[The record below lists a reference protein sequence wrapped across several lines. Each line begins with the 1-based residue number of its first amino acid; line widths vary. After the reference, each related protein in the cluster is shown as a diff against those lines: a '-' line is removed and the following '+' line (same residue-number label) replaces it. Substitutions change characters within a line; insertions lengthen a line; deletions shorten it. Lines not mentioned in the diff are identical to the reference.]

1 MKEIKNEKRVF
12 ENRDEY
18 YHLKKNFVLKEE
30 YTKSFN
36 NIFFC
41 ILKLKNGQDITG
53 IYRADNNEDSSN
65 NESFDSEAIKKARIN
80 AYENLSLYERY
91 RIATEKSNILF
102 RNITR
107 MTEDKE
113 GNPLKI
119 KKTDIVNIYIENF
132 NNFVSKIKIVKNDG
146 KEDEFFA
153 KVFTGVKNTRKKKI
167 DEETS
172 KEDSTKEE

>member
-18 YHLKKNFVLKEE
+18 YHLKKNFVLNEE

-53 IYRADNNEDSSN
+53 IYRADNEDST
-65 NESFDSEAIKKARIN
+65 NESFDSEAMKKARIN

-91 RIATEKSNILF
+91 RLSTEKSNILF

-107 MTEDKE
+107 LTEDKE
-113 GNPLKI
+113 GNPLKL
-119 KKTDIVNIYIENF
+119 KKTDIVNIYIDNF

-153 KVFTGVKNTRKKKI
+153 KVFTGVKNTKKKKI
-167 DEETS
+167 EENS
-172 KEDSTKEE
+172 KEELTKEE

>member
-1 MKEIKNEKRVF
+1 MKEIKNEKEKRVF
-12 ENRDEY
+12 EKDEY

-53 IYRADNNEDSSN
+53 IYRADNEDLN
-65 NESFDSEAIKKARIN
+65 NESFDSEAMKKARIN

-91 RIATEKSNILF
+91 RLSTEKSNILF

-107 MTEDKE
+107 LTEDKE
-113 GNPLKI
+113 GNPLKL
-119 KKTDIVNIYIENF
+119 KKTDIVNIYIDNF

-153 KVFTGVKNTRKKKI
+153 KVFTGVKNTRKKKV
-167 DEETS
+167 EEDTS
-172 KEDSTKEE
+172 KGESIEE